1 MLFVSMGKPF
11 FSIIIPALNEEKFL
25 PKLLESLAHQHFT
38 NFEVIVVDGKSKDKT
53 VAIATQF
60 SGKVPNL
67 SVVVADH
74 ASLPYQRNFGAER
87 AKGEWFV
94 FIDADTVVFSY
105 TLERLHTYLLS
116 SEESFFTTWFS
127 PDGVDINDVRMTL
140 FAIFFFELSK
150 SMKRAVSPGPFTVVK
165 RSAFAAVNGYDIE
178 HPFLEDQDFSRRMA
192 TAGYDLSIIRESLYV
207 WSLRRYRKEGTA
219 KVFQAYT
226 KALLPVL
233 FSKKVPKNMKG
244 YEMGGQIFSRKK
256 KSVKKPLLK
265 DTERKM
271 KKLMQEIFE

>member
-1 MLFVSMGKPF
+1 MGKPF

-25 PKLLESLAHQHFT
+25 PKLLESLARQHFT

-53 VAIATQF
+53 VAVASTYIGA
-60 SGKVPNL
+60 VPNL

-74 ASLPYQRNFGAER
+74 ASLPYQRNFGADR
-87 AKGEWFV
+87 AKGEWFI
-94 FIDADTVVFSY
+94 FIDADTVVYSY
-105 TLERLHTYLLS
+105 TLERLHACIS
-116 SEESFFTTWFS
+116 GSEESFFTTWFS
-127 PDGVDINDVRMTL
+127 PDGEDINDVRMTL

-165 RSAFAAVNGYDIE
+165 RSAFAAVSGYDVE

-192 TAGYDLSIIRESLYV
+192 TAGYDLSIIRESLYI

-244 YEMGGQIFSRKK
+244 YEMGGQIFSKK
-256 KSVKKPLLK
+256 KKHVKKPLLK
-265 DTERKM
+265 QTEKKM
-271 KKLMQEIFE
+271 KKLMQDIFE